1 MINIGI
7 CDDDKRCRDI
17 LKQQIINTI
26 NEKEIC
32 FTEFSNADSMI
43 KRKDDLDVVFLDM
56 ELPDMDGE
64 TAARQ
69 VEKEKVVIVSG
80 YPEVFC
86 GDWEEYASAYLEK
99 PVNPRELKKITD
111 RAAILKESKKMAIDK
126 VKEYLKK
133 YNMDDKVME
142 FDVSSATVSLA
153 AEALHCEPGRIAKTM
168 SFILKDGCIVVVT
181 AGDAKIDNKKFKT
194 VFSQKAKMVPAEDVE
209 ALTGHP
215 VGGVCP
221 FALKEG
227 VKVYLDES
235 LKRFETVYPACGS
248 PNSAI
253 ELTIDELTEI
263 SGAETF
269 VDVCKL

>member
-26 NEKEIC
+26 NENEIC
-32 FTEFSNADSMI
+32 FEEFQDAGSMI
-43 KRKDDLDVVFLDM
+43 ERKDDLDVVFLDM
-56 ELPDMDGE
+56 ELPDMKGE

-80 YPEVFC
+80 YPEVFY
-86 GDWEEYASAYLEK
+86 GDWEEYAFAYLEK
-99 PVNPRELKKITD
+99 PVNLRELRKVTD
-111 RAAILKESKKMAIDK
+111 TVTELKESKKMAIDR

-209 ALTGHP
+209 ALIGHP

-221 FALKEG
+221 FALKDG

-253 ELTIDELTEI
+253 ELTIDELTKI
-263 SGAETF
+263 SGAENF

>member
-1 MINIGI
+1 
-7 CDDDKRCRDI
+7 
-17 LKQQIINTI
+17 
-26 NEKEIC
+26 
-32 FTEFSNADSMI
+32 MI

-111 RAAILKESKKMAIDK
+111 RATILKESKKMAIDK

-194 VFSQKAKMVPAEDVE
+194 VFSQKAKMVPTEDVE

-263 SGAETF
+263 SGAENF

>member
-32 FTEFSNADSMI
+32 FTEFSNAGSMI

-80 YPEVFC
+80 YPEVFH

-133 YNMDDKVME
+133 YDCQIE
-142 FDVSSATVSLA
+142 SW
-153 AEALHCEPGRIAKTM
+153 G
-168 SFILKDGCIVVVT
+168 
-181 AGDAKIDNKKFKT
+181 
-194 VFSQKAKMVPAEDVE
+194 
-209 ALTGHP
+209 
-215 VGGVCP
+215 P
-221 FALKEG
+221 FAEG
-227 VKVYLDES
+227 RGDMFNNPV
-235 LKRFETVYPACGS
+235 
-248 PNSAI
+248 
-253 ELTIDELTEI
+253 LTEI
-263 SGAETF
+263 GKKYGKTAAQTALRFLLQSNVVVIPKSTHKDRMQQNFDLFDFTLTVEDMADIEALDSGESLFFSHYDPKTVEWF
-269 VDVCKL
+269 MSIL

>member
-7 CDDDKRCRDI
+7 CDDDKRCRDS

-80 YPEVFC
+80 YPEVFY

-263 SGAETF
+263 SGAENF